1 MRLKMNNK
9 DYLITI
15 KSGHHIV
22 DMNPK
27 LTPFE
32 IALGDFSTSVETAAK
47 AFREYFESIPKI
59 R

>member
-1 MRLKMNNK
+1 MNDK

-32 IALGDFSTSVETAAK
+32 IALRDFNTTVETAAK
-47 AFREYFESIPKI
+47 AFREYFKGLTKI
-59 R
+59 K

>member
-1 MRLKMNNK
+1 MMNNK

-27 LTPFE
+27 ESQFE
-32 IALGDFSTSVETAAK
+32 IALRDFSTSVETAAK

>member
-1 MRLKMNNK
+1 MN
-9 DYLITI
+9 YSI
-15 KSGHHIV
+15 KIVDGHHIV

-47 AFREYFESIPKI
+47 AFRKYFESVPKI